1 MSKAQIKIKL
11 HLIPMYDG
19 VEQAADIQSN
29 SWLQNDNA
37 DLLDLKGL
45 DQLVS
50 DESEIV
56 IDQPEKKQ

>member
-19 VEQAADIQSN
+19 VEQVIDIQSN

-37 DLLDLKGL
+37 DLFDLK
-45 DQLVS
+45 D
-50 DESEIV
+50 
-56 IDQPEKKQ
+56 